1 MKSLGIFLFL
11 IALTTLVDAQKKRTV
26 FDDVD
31 FIVEPV
37 SIINTVASDISPLFV
52 DDSIYFSGISEKYF
66 NKKGREKR
74 NMDFYNIYSA
84 SVDQNGII
92 SSPRLLVPGFG
103 NDFHEGPADYC
114 EATGELF
121 VTVSNV
127 EDFDVV
133 QKMIPVEN
141 IRLRLVIKKKID
153 GNWQTT
159 KELPFNGNKFNFAQP
174 AISVTGD
181 TLVFSSDMK
190 PNYGSTDLFMSIR
203 ENGEWSSPVNLGSEI
218 NTAGNELFPTFILGD
233 ILTFSSNG
241 QTTKNSGLDIYYT
254 QFPKPDKVEIL
265 SNQINSPF
273 DDFGLIIHKNSNVG
287 YFASN
292 RSGESSDDIYR
303 IDINR
308 QNKIINGKI
317 IDDITNVPIADA
329 EVILSNCNGS
339 IINKVLSDSIGNFSF
354 EIKKNKC
361 QQIKVVK
368 EKYENEVITISDR
381 DYLEFRLKLKQT
393 FEILIMDATNSG
405 PIEDVTVSCNDEINL
420 NTNKE
425 GIVAFTPP
433 FPSGCELLIKKEGYL
448 LQILT
453 PNFIFSN
460 SVKTDTVLFHKIAL
474 NKSYVL
480 CHIDSVSGELKILQE
495 TKPAFDKL
503 IKIMKLHPDLVIE
516 LGWHTD
522 SRDYDNVN
530 IRLSQNRAD
539 VAVSY
544 IVNKGIDKN
553 RIVGKGYGESKLVNK
568 CKNGVKCTEKEHRMN
583 RRIEYKI
590 IGFQ

>member
-153 GNWQTT
+153 GSWQTT

-218 NTAGNELFPTFILGD
+218 NTVGNELFPTFILGD
-233 ILTFSSNG
+233 ILSFSSNG

-287 YFASN
+287 YFTSN

-361 QQIKVVK
+361 QQIKVIK

-393 FEILIMDATNSG
+393 FEIFIMDATNRS

-503 IKIMKLHPDLVIE
+503 IKIMKFHPDLIIE

>member
-52 DDSIYFSGISEKYF
+52 NDSIYFSGISEKYF

-84 SVDQNGII
+84 SINQNGII
-92 SSPRLLVPGFG
+92 SSPRLLIPGFG

-114 EATGELF
+114 ETTGELF

-127 EDFDVV
+127 DDFDVI

-141 IRLRLVIKKKID
+141 IRLRLVVKKKID
-153 GNWQTT
+153 GIWQTT
-159 KELPFNGNKFNFAQP
+159 EELPFIGNKFNFAQP

-181 TLVFSSDMK
+181 TLVFSSDME

-203 ENGEWSSPVNLGSEI
+203 KNGEWSSPVNLGSEI

-233 ILTFSSNG
+233 ILSFASNG
-241 QTTKNSGLDIYYT
+241 RTINHGGLDIYYT
-254 QFPKPDKVEIL
+254 HFPKPDKVEIL
-265 SNQINSPF
+265 SNEINSPF

-292 RSGESSDDIYR
+292 RSGEGNDDIFR
-303 IDINR
+303 IDIIR
-308 QNKIINGKI
+308 LNKIINGKI
-317 IDDITNVPIADA
+317 ISNNTNLPIADA
-329 EVILSNCNGS
+329 EVILSNCNGT
-339 IINKVLSDSIGNFSF
+339 IINKVFSDSIGNFSL
-354 EIKKNKC
+354 EIMKNKC
-361 QQIKVVK
+361 LQIKIIK
-368 EKYENEVITISDR
+368 EKYENEIMTISDR

-393 FEILIMDATNSG
+393 FEIFIIDATDLS
-405 PIEDVTVSCNDEINL
+405 PIENVTVSCNNEIDL
-420 NTNKE
+420 NTNME
-425 GIVAFTPP
+425 GIVALTPP
-433 FPSGCELLIKKEGYL
+433 FPSGCELQIKKEGYMTKM
-448 LQILT
+448 LT

-460 SVKTDTVLFHKIAL
+460 SVKTDTVLFHKKVL

-480 CHIDSVSGELKILQE
+480 CNIDSVSGELKILQE
-495 TKPAFDKL
+495 TKPAFDQL
-503 IKIMKLHPDLVIE
+503 IKIMKLHPDLIIE

-522 SRDYDNVN
+522 SRDNDNVN

-544 IVNKGIDKN
+544 IVNNGIDKN

-568 CKNGVKCTEKEHRMN
+568 CRNGVKCTEEEHRMN

-590 IGFQ
+590 IGFL

>member
-1 MKSLGIFLFL
+1 MKRLSIFLLF
-11 IALTTLVDAQKKRTV
+11 IALTTLVDAQKTRTV

-37 SIINTVASDISPLFV
+37 NFINTVASDISPLFV

-84 SVDQNGII
+84 SIDQNGIV
-92 SSPRLLVPGFG
+92 SSSRLLVPGFG

-127 EDFDVV
+127 DDFDVI

-153 GNWQTT
+153 GIWQTT
-159 KELPFNGNKFNFAQP
+159 KELPFNDNKFSFAQP

-181 TLVFSSDMK
+181 TLVFSSDTK

-203 ENGEWSSPVNLGSEI
+203 KNGEWSSPVNLGTEI
-218 NTAGNELFPTFILGD
+218 NTAGNELFPTFILGE
-233 ILTFSSNG
+233 ILSFASNG
-241 QTTKNSGLDIYYT
+241 RTINHGGLDIYYT
-254 QFPKPDKVEIL
+254 KFPGLNTVEIPG
-265 SNQINSPF
+265 SEINSPF

-287 YFASN
+287 YFTSN

-308 QNKIINGKI
+308 QHKIINGRI
-317 IDDITNVPIADA
+317 LSDHTNLPIADA
-329 EVILSNCNGS
+329 EIILSNCNGT
-339 IINKVLSDSIGNFSF
+339 IINKVLTDSIGNFSF
-354 EIKKNKC
+354 EIMKNKC
-361 QQIKVVK
+361 HQIKINK
-368 EKYENEVITISDR
+368 EKYESELKTVSDR
-381 DYLEFRLKLKQT
+381 DYLEFRLKLKQS
-393 FEILIMDATNSG
+393 FEIFITDATDNR
-405 PIEDVTVSCNDEINL
+405 PIEDVTVLCNDKINL
-420 NTNKE
+420 NTNKN
-425 GIVAFTPP
+425 GIVVLTPP
-433 FPSGCELLIKKEGYL
+433 FPSGCELQIKKEGYL
-448 LQILT
+448 TQILT

-460 SVKTDTVLFHKIAL
+460 SVKTDTVLIHKKAL
-474 NKSYVL
+474 NNSIVL
-480 CHIDSVSGELKILQE
+480 CNIDSVSGELKILQE
-495 TKPAFDKL
+495 TKPAFDRL
-503 IKIMKLHPDLVIE
+503 IKIMKLHPDLIIE

-522 SRDYDNVN
+522 SRDYDDVN
-530 IRLSQNRAD
+530 KRLSQNRAD
-539 VAVSY
+539 LAVSY
-544 IVNKGIDKN
+544 IVNNGIEKN

-568 CKNGVKCTEKEHRMN
+568 CRNGVKCTEKEHRMN

-590 IGFQ
+590 IGYL

>member
-84 SVDQNGII
+84 SIDQNGII

-153 GNWQTT
+153 GSWQTT

-218 NTAGNELFPTFILGD
+218 NTVGNELFPTFILGD
-233 ILTFSSNG
+233 ILSFSSNG

-287 YFASN
+287 YFTSN

-361 QQIKVVK
+361 QQIKVIK

-393 FEILIMDATNSG
+393 FEIFIIDATNRS
-405 PIEDVTVSCNDEINL
+405 PIEDAIVSCNDEINL

-503 IKIMKLHPDLVIE
+503 IKIMKFHPDLIIE

>member
-37 SIINTVASDISPLFV
+37 SFINTVASDISPLFV

-84 SVDQNGII
+84 SVDQKGII

-114 EATGELF
+114 EATSELF

-153 GNWQTT
+153 GSWQTT

-233 ILTFSSNG
+233 ILSFSSNG

-329 EVILSNCNGS
+329 EVILSNCNGT
-339 IINKVLSDSIGNFSF
+339 IINKILSDSIGNFSF

-393 FEILIMDATNSG
+393 FEIFIMDATNRS
-405 PIEDVTVSCNDEINL
+405 PMEDVTVSCNDEINL

-448 LQILT
+448 VQILT

-503 IKIMKLHPDLVIE
+503 IKIMKFHPDLIIE

-544 IVNKGIDKN
+544 IVNKGIDKS
-553 RIVGKGYGESKLVNK
+553 RIIGKGYGESKLVNK
-568 CKNGVKCTEKEHRMN
+568 CKNGVKCTEIEHRMN

>member
-114 EATGELF
+114 EATSELF

-153 GNWQTT
+153 GSWQTM

-233 ILTFSSNG
+233 ILSFSSNG

-329 EVILSNCNGS
+329 EVIISNCNGT
-339 IINKVLSDSIGNFSF
+339 IINKILSDSIGNFSF

-393 FEILIMDATNSG
+393 FEIFIMDATNRS
-405 PIEDVTVSCNDEINL
+405 PMEDVTVSCNDEINL

-448 LQILT
+448 VQILT

-480 CHIDSVSGELKILQE
+480 CHIDSVSSELKILQE

-503 IKIMKLHPDLVIE
+503 IKIMKFHPELIIE

-544 IVNKGIDKN
+544 IVSKGIDKN

>member
-153 GNWQTT
+153 GSWQTT

-233 ILTFSSNG
+233 ILSFSSNG

-329 EVILSNCNGS
+329 EVILSNCNGT
-339 IINKVLSDSIGNFSF
+339 IINKILSDSIGNFSF

-393 FEILIMDATNSG
+393 FEIFIMDATNRS
-405 PIEDVTVSCNDEINL
+405 PMEDVTVSCNDEINL

-448 LQILT
+448 VQILT

-503 IKIMKLHPDLVIE
+503 IKIMKFHPDLIIE

-544 IVNKGIDKN
+544 IVSKGIDKN

>member
-1 MKSLGIFLFL
+1 
-11 IALTTLVDAQKKRTV
+11 
-26 FDDVD
+26 
-31 FIVEPV
+31 
-37 SIINTVASDISPLFV
+37 
-52 DDSIYFSGISEKYF
+52 
-66 NKKGREKR
+66 
-74 NMDFYNIYSA
+74 MDFYNIYSA

-153 GNWQTT
+153 GSWQTT

-218 NTAGNELFPTFILGD
+218 NTVGNELFPTFILGD
-233 ILTFSSNG
+233 ILSFSSNG

-287 YFASN
+287 YFTSN

-393 FEILIMDATNSG
+393 FEIFIMDATNRS

-503 IKIMKLHPDLVIE
+503 IKIMKFHPDLVIE